1 MCVYYIH
8 HLLSHCVT
16 EHCIQPNPFYN
27 TFSLTMLDQA
37 LMQVN
42 QQLQGMETH
51 EGFHQAVRLGSEIWT
66 VWSQFGFQIQFLC
79 LCVWKMKSK
88 KLCGMEWHVYTI
100 VSVQCAVL
108 VSCFCV
114 LCLALNFAFVFFFC
128 LSLWQCCVTFD
139 HRGICW
145 DSKMLV
151 LSVGCLVRSLQS
163 WSTETM
169 SPSNM
174 HPANGSQ
181 MRWYKRVL
189 LCLCPLKDAMSN
201 NQVLGGRW
209 HGLWRTTLSLFFGRI

>member
-88 KLCGMEWHVYTI
+88 KLCGME
-100 VSVQCAVL
+100 
-108 VSCFCV
+108 
-114 LCLALNFAFVFFFC
+114 
-128 LSLWQCCVTFD
+128 
-139 HRGICW
+139 
-145 DSKMLV
+145 
-151 LSVGCLVRSLQS
+151 
-163 WSTETM
+163 
-169 SPSNM
+169 
-174 HPANGSQ
+174 
-181 MRWYKRVL
+181 
-189 LCLCPLKDAMSN
+189 
-201 NQVLGGRW
+201 
-209 HGLWRTTLSLFFGRI
+209 